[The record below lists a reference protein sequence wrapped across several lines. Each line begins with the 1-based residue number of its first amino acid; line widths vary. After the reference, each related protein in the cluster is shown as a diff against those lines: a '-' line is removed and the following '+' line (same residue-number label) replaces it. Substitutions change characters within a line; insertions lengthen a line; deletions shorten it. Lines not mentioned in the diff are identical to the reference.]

1 MCSLISLAF
10 GDLVN
15 PQALVQD
22 ARSNKLE
29 FHSQPIIEI
38 SLNCMHN
45 KFSQMTRMRRRKT
58 GEEEEAEEGK
68 EEGKE

>member
-15 PQALVQD
+15 SQALVQD
-22 ARSNKLE
+22 VRSNKLE

-45 KFSQMTRMRRRKT
+45 KFRQMKRIRRKT